1 MTQSPTDAQRD
12 PDRDPDRDPERARAS
27 TRTFDTDAMKWVS
40 GIVSLIGLWIAASPF
55 VYDTTT
61 MATWNN
67 AAVGLAIFLV
77 AGFTYY
83 QLAGGMFAAVGALS
97 LVVLLGLW
105 TVAAPYLMEF
115 ESNALLLSNVA
126 AGGAVAVISAYN
138 AYANREAQTAG
149 MGTRA

>member
-1 MTQSPTDAQRD
+1 MSQSTTDTEH
-12 PDRDPDRDPERARAS
+12 ERA
-27 TRTFDTDAMKWVS
+27 TRTFDTEAMKWVS
-40 GIVSLIGLWIAASPF
+40 GIASLVGLWIAASPF

-67 AAVGLAIFLV
+67 VAIGLAIFLV

-105 TVAAPYLMEF
+105 TIVAPYVMDF

-126 AGGAVAVISAYN
+126 AGAAVALISAYN
-138 AYANREAQTAG
+138 AYANREAQSAG
-149 MGTRA
+149 MTTRV

>member
-1 MTQSPTDAQRD
+1 MSQSPTDAQRD
-12 PDRDPDRDPERARAS
+12 PDHDPDRDPAGTRAG

-67 AAVGLAIFLV
+67 VAVGLAIFLV

-83 QLAGGMFAAVGALS
+83 QLAGGAFAAVGALS

-105 TVAAPYLMEF
+105 TVAAPYLMDF
-115 ESNALLLSNVA
+115 ESNALLFSNVV
-126 AGGAVAVISAYN
+126 AGGAVAIISAYN

>member
-1 MTQSPTDAQRD
+1 MDND
-12 PDRDPDRDPERARAS
+12 PDRDADSTRAS
-27 TRTFDTDAMKWVS
+27 RQTFDTDTMKWVS

-55 VYDTTT
+55 VYDTTA

-67 AAVGLAIFLV
+67 VAVGLGIFLI

-83 QLAGGMFAAVGALS
+83 QLAAGMYATVGALS

-105 TVAAPYLMEF
+105 TIAAPYVMEF
-115 ESNALLLSNVA
+115 NSNALLLSNVTSGA
-126 AGGAVAVISAYN
+126 AVALISAYD

-149 MGTRA
+149 MGTRT

>member
-1 MTQSPTDAQRD
+1 MSQSPTDTQRGTDRD
-12 PDRDPDRDPERARAS
+12 PDRDPDETRAT

-83 QLAGGMFAAVGALS
+83 QLANGMFAAVGALS

-105 TVAAPYLMEF
+105 TAAAPYAMDF
-115 ESNALLLSNVA
+115 ESNALLFSNVL
-126 AGGAVAVISAYN
+126 AGAAVAVIAAYD
-138 AYANREAQTAG
+138 AYANREAQTSG